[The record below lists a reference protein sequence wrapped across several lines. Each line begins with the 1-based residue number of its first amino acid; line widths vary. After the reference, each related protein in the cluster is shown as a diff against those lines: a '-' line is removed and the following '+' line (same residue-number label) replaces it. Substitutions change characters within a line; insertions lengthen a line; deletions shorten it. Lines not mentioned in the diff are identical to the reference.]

1 MGNKSNEIINRKVSG
16 GMANTK
22 LASRKR
28 AESSHSSLLC
38 ESGKREQEVLKGA
51 RLPSELRVPQLFE
64 PLLPPFCKSPGFSAH
79 FPSTSMIASVKVQ

>member
-28 AESSHSSLLC
+28 AKSSHSSLLC

-64 PLLPPFCKSPGFSAH
+64 LIHNRFYLLFANHQVFQLIFHLP
-79 FPSTSMIASVKVQ
+79 Q